1 MEDEGEEEAE
11 AKGEDEGEDKK
22 GRSTCI
28 LASVRMKGR
37 STCILASVRPILMA
51 SSSLVKT
58 SG

>member
-11 AKGEDEGEDKK
+11 AKGEDEWEDKK
-22 GRSTCI
+22 RRSTCI